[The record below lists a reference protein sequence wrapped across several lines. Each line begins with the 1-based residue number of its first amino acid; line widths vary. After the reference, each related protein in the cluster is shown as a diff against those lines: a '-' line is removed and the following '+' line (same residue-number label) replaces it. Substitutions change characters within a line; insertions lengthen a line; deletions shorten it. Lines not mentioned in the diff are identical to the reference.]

1 MWLRKLGELFGAC
14 WADKICSTQARW
26 TRRKCSNPTSHTAA
40 RTWRRAPRLDVR
52 APDLRRLCPR
62 GRGAI
67 IGQAR
72 AALHLNITGL
82 PRNQWRQ
89 PNVRRPFRHHLRRNR
104 CSRCVGVPRG
114 LLIRWSGYLLLL
126 QRRGHADANQVS
138 HKVPQQY
145 VVAGAALRRAHRS
158 ANLRRNGVHTRRN
171 SLDDAV
177 QHQLRKNRPARICT
191 RLLLTLQ
198 EQVHRFPQRLL
209 QRLRHVHLH
218 LHRLLLLLLLD
229 VAKELCCN
237 VLRWPGGQVLGWLD
251 RHLLR
256 RLHDDGGPRR
266 GRGRAR
272 RRLRLDLRGLGDLL
286 AAAAELLRWLRG
298 CRRPGFREDRQLR
311 RRAVPGAPQTHRAQ
325 LHATGPQLGRDRG
338 DLSQGLVALR
348 CLVAQD
354 HDR

>member
-1 MWLRKLGELFGAC
+1 M
-14 WADKICSTQARW
+14 
-26 TRRKCSNPTSHTAA
+26 
-40 RTWRRAPRLDVR
+40 
-52 APDLRRLCPR
+52 
-62 GRGAI
+62 
-67 IGQAR
+67 
-72 AALHLNITGL
+72 
-82 PRNQWRQ
+82 
-89 PNVRRPFRHHLRRNR
+89 
-104 CSRCVGVPRG
+104 
-114 LLIRWSGYLLLL
+114 
-126 QRRGHADANQVS
+126 
-138 HKVPQQY
+138 VPQQH
-145 VVAGAALRRAHRS
+145 VVAGAARRRAHRS
-158 ANLRRNGVHTRRN
+158 ANL
-171 SLDDAV
+171 DDAF

-209 QRLRHVHLH
+209 QRLRHLHLH
-218 LHRLLLLLLLD
+218 LHRLLLLLLLLD

-237 VLRWPGGQVLGWLD
+237 VLRWPGKQVLGWLD

-256 RLHDDGGPRR
+256 RRHDDGGPRR

-298 CRRPGFREDRQLR
+298 GRRPGLGEDRQLR
-311 RRAVPGAPQTHRAQ
+311 RRALPGAPKTRRAQ

-338 DLSQGLVALR
+338 DLSQGLVAPS